1 MPNDDPD
8 QPKPKPVIATGQ
20 DLSFLGVAELTARI
34 EALESE
40 IARTKAEITKRQSTR
55 AAAESVFKI

>member
-1 MPNDDPD
+1 MPIDDPD
-8 QPKPKPVIATGQ
+8 QPKPKSIVATGQ
-20 DLSFLGVAELTARI
+20 ELSFLGVAELTARI
-34 EALESE
+34 EALELE